1 MHAPWRRVTR
11 SVAVGAVALPVVG
24 GCSDRGSGSGSGTP
38 TSEAQVEA
46 AVASTRTTFT
56 LDETLA
62 ERARQLGVNI
72 SAAAR
77 DGVAAAVRAALVRAD
92 RAAYER
98 HPERADPFWAE
109 VEAWGEE

>member
-1 MHAPWRRVTR
+1 M
-11 SVAVGAVALPVVG
+11 
-24 GCSDRGSGSGSGTP
+24 
-38 TSEAQVEA
+38 
-46 AVASTRTTFT
+46 VASTRTTFT

-77 DGVAAAVRAALVRAD
+77 EGVAAAVRDALAKAD

-98 HPERADPFWAE
+98 HPERPDAFWSEA
-109 VEAWGEE
+109 EAWSEE